1 MKPSYLL
8 VFVLLL
14 LVAVSPRAHGQEP
27 AADPTFIRLQAT
39 TFDPLTTN
47 EPLITAAA
55 AGVVSP
61 YYLVQFAGPVEA
73 VWVQQI
79 TALGGRVLGYI
90 PDNTHIVR
98 LNADAIA
105 NVRSLP
111 GVRWV
116 GPYQPAYKLA
126 PDLALN
132 AANAGATPLELMLVA
147 FADADPAT
155 ITAALQRQGATVQES
170 ARYDWGLVFRLSAP
184 ATALAAISQQPA
196 IAWVERYIEPQLANA
211 EGRKLMGVEAVW
223 QNYGYFGNGQ
233 IIAISDSGLS
243 VQGNLTPDFDT
254 RLVRAFAPSEMNLS
268 SPQCMAKTTWTDLN
282 GHGTHVAG
290 SVLGNGTRSGSNAA
304 THAYTGSHAGAA
316 PEAQLVFMALNTDG
330 STGIQCIDLNGDFV
344 AKGYQAGAR
353 ISSNSW
359 GANDGGG
366 YNLIA
371 SLVDDYIWRH
381 KDYLVLY
388 AAGNAGAGARTVG
401 SPGTAKNVL
410 TVGASENNRPDKDDE
425 SDNPNTMAGF
435 SSRGPTA
442 DGRIKPDLVAP
453 GTWILSVKGAQAPDG
468 SFWGPFNAD
477 YAFMG
482 GTSMATPLTAG
493 AAALVRE
500 WLGKERGVTNP
511 SAALM
516 KAILMNGATQLPG
529 EPTPSNNS
537 GSGRVDLKNTLSA
550 HYAVIDDFVQGLTT
564 GQRVTYTVQIVAT
577 TALGNLLAANPTPV
591 GAGTVQAA
599 GQSLQLTE
607 STPPL
612 ATATVVTD
620 TRALQG
626 EPLPGFATARQ
637 QTAIPTLSGSSK
649 NGLAPL
655 TNPAPSIGAGTAPGG
670 VDANMQRFQ
679 PHTADT
685 PPSVFSYRQN
695 MIGGGDFEDPDWSD
709 YWYEVWLGSG
719 VPVRTDDP
727 SYVINGFYSMWLGG
741 TPSDDALYYPVQF
754 PDQIDGDF
762 PSGIAFNVAI
772 IDQDL
777 DEEGTPFDQLC
788 VALMDASGNL
798 IGPYAPDSPECVGED
813 GDYTY
818 TLTFSTADKANL
830 AGATAYLVVYTYG
843 DAAEPHMSAF
853 VDDIELVVDFPDV
866 TASTIPSSGPPG
878 SKFLL
883 VGQYNVPYGW
893 VDICLNPCNNDTYI
907 KTAYADARG
916 DIAIFLYTTD
926 TIEPGVY
933 TIQTANLAG
942 RTATTTITILGDATP
957 SLTIT
962 PNTGPAGTKFQV
974 NGSNFLPN
982 DTAIAVTIA
991 GQAFGTV
998 GSNAAGEVSFTI
1010 QTTTNT
1016 PAGDYALQATDSG
1029 GRSATATF
1037 AVTAVASGDPTLTVT
1052 PAAGPPGTTFTFDA
1066 ANFTP
1071 STPADV
1077 LLDGKTIGQINIDT
1091 TGGAKLTLD
1100 TKTDT
1105 GPGQYTL
1112 AVSQGQKQATA
1123 QYEVTSGGTN
1133 PQTGS
1138 GLYITLVWS
1147 DPPAQA
1153 AATQTLI
1160 NDLDLTVTGP
1170 GGQLLGNG
1178 GTTPDRKNNVETVRL
1193 ENPTAGTYVIS
1204 VQAQRVNAT
1213 FGSQPFA
1220 LVATTK
1226 QNFDAGTNSVNLGQA
1241 NAGRVNGL
1249 VFADVNHNGVQDA
1262 GEVGVGNVT
1271 VLIQQV
1277 NGSLSRQTTTDASG
1291 AYDLSNLPVG
1301 DYTITVVLPSG
1312 YTVTTNA
1319 TLSLQVATGSTTAPA
1334 IGAVT
1339 QLFLPLAL
1347 R

>member
-14 LVAVSPRAHGQEP
+14 LVAVSPSAHGQEP
-27 AADPTFIRLQAT
+27 ADAAFIHLQAS
-39 TFDPLTTN
+39 TFDPLQTN
-47 EPLITAAA
+47 GPLIAATTSGVA
-55 AGVVSP
+55 AP

-98 LNADAIA
+98 LDADDVA
-105 NVRSLP
+105 NIRSLP

-116 GPYQPAYKLA
+116 GPYQSTYKLA
-126 PDLALN
+126 PDLAIN
-132 AANAGATPLELMLVA
+132 AANAGEAPLELMVVA

-155 ITAALQRQGATVQES
+155 LAGSFQQQGATVQES
-170 ARYDWGLVFRLSAP
+170 ARYAWGLLFRVTAP
-184 ATALAAISQQPA
+184 ATALASIIQQPVV
-196 IAWVERYIEPQLANA
+196 AWVERYIEPQLANA

-223 QNYGYFGNGQ
+223 QNYGYFGKGQ

-290 SVLGNGTRSGSNAA
+290 SVLGSGTRSGSNAA
-304 THAYTGSHAGAA
+304 NHAYTGSHAGTA

-388 AAGNAGAGARTVG
+388 AAGNAGPDARTVG

-529 EPTPSNNS
+529 ESTLSTNS

-550 HYAVIDDFVQGLTT
+550 HYAVMDDFVQGLTT

-577 TALGNLLAANPTPV
+577 TALGNLLAASPTPV

-599 GQSLQLTE
+599 AGQSIQLTE
-607 STPPL
+607 AAPPVA
-612 ATATVVTD
+612 ATTVVTD
-620 TRALQG
+620 ASVFQG
-626 EPLPGFATARQ
+626 EPLPSFATARQ
-637 QTAIPTLSGSSK
+637 QTAIPTLNGKSK
-649 NGLAPL
+649 NGVPPL
-655 TNPAPSIGAGTAPGG
+655 SNPIPQIGEGAASGG
-670 VDANMQRFQ
+670 IAANMQRFQ
-679 PHTADT
+679 PRTADT
-685 PPSVFSYRQN
+685 PPSVFSYRQH

-709 YWYEVWLGSG
+709 YWSEVWLGSG

-754 PDQIDGDF
+754 PDPIASDF
-762 PSGIAFNVAI
+762 PSGIAFTVAI

-777 DEEGTPFDQLC
+777 DEEGNPFDQLC
-788 VALMDASGNL
+788 VALIDASGNL

-818 TLTFSTADKANL
+818 TLTFTTADKAAL
-830 AGATAYLVVYTYG
+830 AGATAYLVVYTAG

-893 VDICLNPCNNDTYI
+893 VNICLNPCNNDTYI

-933 TIQTANLAG
+933 TIQTANLAN
-942 RTATTTITILGDATP
+942 RRATTTITILGDATP
-957 SLTIT
+957 SLTVT
-962 PNTGPAGTKFQV
+962 PNTGQAGTKFQV

-991 GQAFGTV
+991 GQAFGSV
-998 GSNAAGEVSFTI
+998 GSNAEGEVSFTL

-1037 AVTAVASGDPTLTVT
+1037 AVTAVASGEPTLSVT
-1052 PAAGPPGTTFTFDA
+1052 PTAGPPGTTFTFDA

-1077 LLDGKTIGQINIDT
+1077 LLDGKTIGQINIDA
-1091 TGGAKLTLD
+1091 TGSAKLTLD

-1105 GPGQYTL
+1105 APGQYTL

-1138 GLYITLVWS
+1138 GLYVTLVWS

-1153 AATQTLI
+1153 AAAQTLI

-1170 GGQLLGNG
+1170 DGQLLGNG
-1178 GTTPDRKNNVETVRL
+1178 GATPDRKNNVETVRL
-1193 ENPTAGTYVIS
+1193 ENPTAGTYIIS

-1249 VFADVNHNGVQDA
+1249 VFADLNHNGVQDA
-1262 GEVGVGNVT
+1262 GELGVGNAT

-1277 NGSLSRQTTTDASG
+1277 NGSLSRQVTTDASG

-1339 QLFLPLAL
+1339 KLFLPLAL

>member
-1 MKPSYLL
+1 MRPSYLL
-8 VFVLLL
+8 SFILLL
-14 LVAVSPRAHGQEP
+14 LVAVSPSSYGQALP
-27 AADPTFIRLQAT
+27 ADPAFIHLQAS

-47 EPLITAAA
+47 LPSVTAATTA
-55 AGVVSP
+55 VASP
-61 YYLVQFAGPVEA
+61 YYLVQFAGPVEK
-73 VWVQQI
+73 VWVQQL
-79 TALGGRVLGYI
+79 TALGGHVLGYI

-98 LNADAIA
+98 LDANDVA
-105 NVRSLP
+105 NVQSLP

-126 PDLALN
+126 PDLAMT
-132 AANAGATPLELMLVA
+132 AAQAGSASLELMVVA
-147 FADADPAT
+147 FADADPAVLT
-155 ITAALQRQGATVQES
+155 GSFQQQGATVQES
-170 ARYDWGLVFRLSAP
+170 ARFAWGLLFRMTAP
-184 ATALAAISQQPA
+184 ATALVALIQQPA
-196 IAWVERYIEPQLANA
+196 VAWIEPYIQPQLVNA
-211 EGRKLMGVEAVW
+211 EGRKVMGVEAVW

-243 VQGNLTPDFDT
+243 VQDNLTPDFGS
-254 RLVRAFAPSEMNLS
+254 RLLRAFAPSEMNLS
-268 SPQCMAKTTWTDLN
+268 SPQCRSKTTWTDLN

-304 THAYTGSHAGAA
+304 NHDYTGSHAGTA

-330 STGIQCIDLNGDFV
+330 STGIQCIDVNGDFV

-359 GANDGGG
+359 GANDSGG
-366 YNLIA
+366 YNLLS
-371 SLVDDYIWRH
+371 SLVDDFIWRH

-388 AAGNAGAGARTVG
+388 AAGNAGPGARTVG

-410 TVGASENNRPDKDDE
+410 TVGASENNRPDKDDK
-425 SDNPNTMAGF
+425 SDNPNTMASF
-435 SSRGPTA
+435 SSRGPTV

-453 GTWILSVKGAQAPDG
+453 GTWILSVKAAQAPDD
-468 SFWGPFNAD
+468 SFWDPFNAD

-500 WLGKERGVTNP
+500 WLGKERGVANP

-529 EPTPSNNS
+529 ETTPSTNS
-537 GSGRVDLKNTLSA
+537 GSGRVDLKNTLSGQ
-550 HYAVIDDFVQGLTT
+550 YAVMDDFVQGLTT

-577 TALGNLLAANPTPV
+577 TAAGNLIAANPSPV

-599 GQSLQLTE
+599 AQSIQLTE
-607 STPPL
+607 ATPPVA
-612 ATATVVTD
+612 ATTAVTD
-620 TRALQG
+620 TRAFQG
-626 EPLPGFATARQ
+626 EPLPSFATARP
-637 QTAIPTLSGSSK
+637 QTPIPTHSGHSKTGLSSLANPIPPINKSTTSSD
-649 NGLAPL
+649 
-655 TNPAPSIGAGTAPGG
+655 ITA
-670 VDANMQRFQ
+670 DMQRFQ
-679 PHTADT
+679 PRTADT

-695 MIGGGDFEDPDWSD
+695 MIGGGDFEDPDWST
-709 YWYEVWLGSG
+709 YWAEVWLGSG

-727 SYVINGFYSMWLGG
+727 TYVINGFYSMWLGG

-754 PDQIDGDF
+754 PEQIDSDF
-762 PSGIAFNVAI
+762 PSGITFDVGI
-772 IDQDL
+772 IDEDL
-777 DEEGTPFDQLC
+777 DDTGNPFDQLC
-788 VALMDASGNL
+788 VALIDASGNL
-798 IGPYAPDSPECVGED
+798 IGPYAPDSPECVGEN
-813 GDYTY
+813 GAYNY
-818 TLTFSTADKANL
+818 ALTFTTADKAAL
-830 AGATAYLVVYTYG
+830 AGTTAYLVVYTTG

-853 VDDIELVVDFPDV
+853 VDDIALVIDFPDV
-866 TASTIPSSGPPG
+866 TATAIPAAGPPG
-878 SKFLL
+878 TKFLL

-893 VDICLNPCNNDTYI
+893 VDLCLNPCSEENYI

-916 DIAIFLYTTD
+916 DIALFLYTTN
-926 TIEPGVY
+926 TIDPGVY
-933 TIQTANLAG
+933 TIQTSNIAG
-942 RTATTTITILGDATP
+942 RTANTTITILGDATS
-957 SLTIT
+957 SLTVT
-962 PNTGPAGTKFQV
+962 PDTGPAGTKFQV
-974 NGSNFLPN
+974 SGSNFLPN
-982 DTAIAVTIA
+982 DTAIAITLA

-998 GSNAAGEVSFTI
+998 GSNDQGEVSFAI
-1010 QTTTNT
+1010 QTSTNT
-1016 PAGDYALQATDSG
+1016 PAGDYALEATDSG

-1037 AVTAVASGDPTLTVT
+1037 AVTAVASGEPTLTVT
-1052 PAAGPPGTTFTFDA
+1052 PTAGPPGTTFTFDA
-1066 ANFTP
+1066 ANFTA

-1077 LLDGKTIGQINIDT
+1077 LLDGKTIGQVTIDA
-1091 TGGAKLTLD
+1091 TGGAKLTLETKAD
-1100 TKTDT
+1100 TA
-1105 GPGQYTL
+1105 PGQYTL
-1112 AVSQGQKQATA
+1112 AITQGQKQATA

-1153 AATQTLI
+1153 SAAQTLI

-1170 GGQLLGNG
+1170 SGQVLGNG

-1213 FGSQPFA
+1213 FGAQPFA

-1226 QNFDAGTNSVNLGQA
+1226 QNFDASSNSVNLGQA

-1249 VFADVNHNGVQDA
+1249 VFADLNHNGVQDA
-1262 GEVGVGNVT
+1262 GEVGLGNVT

-1277 NGSLSRQTTTDASG
+1277 NGSLSRQVTTNASG
-1291 AYDLSNLPVG
+1291 TYDVSNLPLG
-1301 DYTITVVLPSG
+1301 NYTITLVLPSG

-1319 TLSLQVATGSTTAPA
+1319 SLSLQVATGSTTAPA

-1339 QLFLPLAL
+1339 QLFLPLTL